1 MGVYYKKHLILAP
14 CTFTLYTR
22 VFPSAVHGCNLLVLD
37 MVMLKPKLALAPPA
51 FTLKHMS
58 VPRCCG
64 SLSIGQLVSS
74 NEYGGAKINIYT
86 STTCFHTEHT

>member
-51 FTLKHMS
+51 FTLNTHECS
-58 VPRCCG
+58 EVLLVLFGR
-64 SLSIGQLVSS
+64 IGYCASQPIIWHLAQPAYTL
-74 NEYGGAKINIYT
+74 NTHEY
-86 STTCFHTEHT
+86 